1 MVTTRRFVGYLI
13 YIMASAII
21 ISSAFAGGFL
31 ASEYLNQ
38 ENNQHQILNQAVSIL
53 KNHALDDLPDEP
65 ALEYGM
71 IRGMLNAFGDP
82 HTTFIEPVQHE
93 LETNRLTGNFG
104 GIGVQLGYSDEG
116 FVILFPYPDS
126 PAELAGIQNGDRLL
140 MVEGIKI
147 ENLHPLDQVKAAIR
161 GKEGT
166 PVNLLIDREEAPNAI
181 ELNIKRASIPLPS
194 VAWHLHPDDSRLG
207 IIEINIIS
215 ANTPDEVAQ
224 AVEDLTDQGATHL
237 IIDLRGNS
245 GGLLSAGV
253 DTARLFLPKGL
264 ILKEQTRDQNEKI
277 YNTERDGP
285 FIDIPLAILVD
296 HGTASASEIVAG
308 SLKASGRAIIIGE
321 PSYGKDTIQ
330 LVFNLNDGSSLHVT
344 SARWWIPGLDPPIKE
359 IGIQPD
365 IIVDDGNTG
374 PDQAISLGK
383 QALLGE

>member
-1 MVTTRRFVGYLI
+1 
-13 YIMASAII
+13 MASAII

-38 ENNQHQILNQAVSIL
+38 ENNQHQILNQAVTIL
-53 KNHALDDLPDEP
+53 KNHALDELPAEP

-71 IRGMLNAFGDP
+71 IQGMLNAFGDP

-147 ENLHPLDQVKAAIR
+147 EYLHPLDQVKAAIR

-181 ELNIKRASIPLPS
+181 ELNIERASIPLPS
-194 VAWHLHPDDSRLG
+194 VAWHLHPDESRLG
-207 IIEINIIS
+207 IIVINIIS

-224 AVEDLTDQGATHL
+224 AVEDLTDKGATNL

-264 ILKEQTRDQNEKI
+264 ILKEQTRDHNEKI

-365 IIVDDGNTG
+365 IIVDDPNTG